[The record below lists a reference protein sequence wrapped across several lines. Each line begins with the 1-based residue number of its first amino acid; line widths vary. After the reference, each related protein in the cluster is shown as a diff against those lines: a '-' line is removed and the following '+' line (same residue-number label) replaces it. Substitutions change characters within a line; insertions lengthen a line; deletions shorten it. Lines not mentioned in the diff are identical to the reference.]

1 MKSHMFRAD
10 GFQNPVMHGAEG
22 CRVEH
27 FSGFRGREHIG
38 IIRVLFVF
46 FHQNLHGALRKRQQA
61 QGVFRFW
68 LADNKL
74 MVDAADAFGN
84 GKRSVLHVQ
93 IFPEQG
99 QQFSPAQPAGQLQ
112 IEELEQML
120 GSGFIRT
127 DRATLVAAKGIHAI
141 GRQIELI
148 NGETLDYAHRR
159 KRQLRE
165 QLRAD
170 WRQIAQSLSD
180 SDAPATREDY
190 QRHYASYDSA
200 PFAFTDIEMVF
211 NEKRAAVD
219 WIFRYANEAL
229 ARLEKKPLEQLI
241 DRAFGSSFPNM
252 DDKWLRVYERTALF
266 GETLEIIDHSPEID
280 TDLKIICFPTF
291 KGHCGCILFKQ
302 AEIQTMREHTE
313 P

>member
-1 MKSHMFRAD
+1 MID
-10 GFQNPVMHGAEG
+10 GRVSCPVALRLDDVEIQLE
-22 CRVEH
+22 CRHAVAKRLEQRRITL
-27 FSGFRGREHIG
+27 FNGDEFFDILLVSARYGKDPELGGRE
-38 IIRVLFVF
+38 
-46 FHQNLHGALRKRQQA
+46 RQV
-61 QGVFRFW
+61 GVVRTCI
-68 LADNKL
+68 L
-74 MVDAADAFGN
+74 
-84 GKRSVLHVQ
+84 
-93 IFPEQG
+93 
-99 QQFSPAQPAGQLQ
+99 

>member
-1 MKSHMFRAD
+1 
-10 GFQNPVMHGAEG
+10 
-22 CRVEH
+22 
-27 FSGFRGREHIG
+27 
-38 IIRVLFVF
+38 
-46 FHQNLHGALRKRQQA
+46 
-61 QGVFRFW
+61 
-68 LADNKL
+68 
-74 MVDAADAFGN
+74 
-84 GKRSVLHVQ
+84 
-93 IFPEQG
+93 
-99 QQFSPAQPAGQLQ
+99 
-112 IEELEQML
+112 ML

-159 KRQLRE
+159 KRQLKE

-190 QRHYASYDSA
+190 QRHYVSYDSA

-241 DRAFGSSFPNM
+241 DRSFGSIFPNM

-302 AEIQTMREHTE
+302 AEIQTMRVEKPGGKSETGC
-313 P
+313 

>member
-1 MKSHMFRAD
+1 MSFNGISVISNRRHISLPVEDILYIQLSGRRA
-10 GFQNPVMHGAEG
+10 VIHA
-22 CRVEH
+22 
-27 FSGFRGREHIG
+27 SGGRTYETYTT
-38 IIRVLFVF
+38 
-46 FHQNLHGALRKRQQA
+46 
-61 QGVFRFW
+61 
-68 LADNKL
+68 
-74 MVDAADAFGN
+74 
-84 GKRSVLHVQ
+84 
-93 IFPEQG
+93 
-99 QQFSPAQPAGQLQ
+99 
-112 IEELEQML
+112 IEELELML

-127 DRATLVAAKGIHAI
+127 DRATLVATKGIHAI
-141 GRQIELI
+141 G
-148 NGETLDYAHRR
+148 
-159 KRQLRE
+159 
-165 QLRAD
+165 
-170 WRQIAQSLSD
+170 RQIAQSLSD
-180 SDAPATREDY
+180 SDAPATQKDY

-241 DRAFGSSFPNM
+241 DRSFGSIFPNM

-302 AEIQTMREHTE
+302 AEIQTMRVEKPGGKSETRC
-313 P
+313 

>member
-1 MKSHMFRAD
+1 MEEIIKAENIEATDAD
-10 GFQNPVMHGAEG
+10 VNAGLEKMAAGSNG
-22 CRVEH
+22 
-27 FSGFRGREHIG
+27 
-38 IIRVLFVF
+38 
-46 FHQNLHGALRKRQQA
+46 KTT
-61 QGVFRFW
+61 
-68 LADNKL
+68 
-74 MVDAADAFGN
+74 AADLL
-84 GKRSVLHVQ
+84 K
-93 IFPEQG
+93 
-99 QQFSPAQPAGQLQ
+99 QLQ
-112 IEELEQML
+112 EHDQVDLY
-120 GSGFIRT
+120 
-127 DRATLVAAKGIHAI
+127 K
-141 GRQIELI
+141 
-148 NGETLDYAHRR
+148 
-159 KRQLRE
+159 E

-180 SDAPATREDY
+180 SDAPATRKDY

-241 DRAFGSSFPNM
+241 DHSFGSIFPNM

-302 AEIQTMREHTE
+302 AEIQTMRVEKPGGKGETGY
-313 P
+313 

>member
-1 MKSHMFRAD
+1 MRSNGISVISNRRHISLPVEDILYIQLAGRRA
-10 GFQNPVMHGAEG
+10 VIHA
-22 CRVEH
+22 
-27 FSGFRGREHIG
+27 SGGRTYETYTT
-38 IIRVLFVF
+38 
-46 FHQNLHGALRKRQQA
+46 
-61 QGVFRFW
+61 
-68 LADNKL
+68 
-74 MVDAADAFGN
+74 
-84 GKRSVLHVQ
+84 
-93 IFPEQG
+93 
-99 QQFSPAQPAGQLQ
+99 

-159 KRQLRE
+159 KRQLKE

-170 WRQIAQSLSD
+170 WRQIAQNLSN

-211 NEKRAAVD
+211 NEKCTAVD

-229 ARLEKKPLEQLI
+229 ARLEKNPLEQLI
-241 DRAFGSSFPNM
+241 DRSFSSIFPNM

-302 AEIQTMREHTE
+302 AEIQTMRVEKPGGKSETGC
-313 P
+313 

>member
-1 MKSHMFRAD
+1 MRSNGISVISNRRHISLPVEDILYIQLAGRRA
-10 GFQNPVMHGAEG
+10 VIHA
-22 CRVEH
+22 
-27 FSGFRGREHIG
+27 SGGRTYETYTT
-38 IIRVLFVF
+38 
-46 FHQNLHGALRKRQQA
+46 
-61 QGVFRFW
+61 
-68 LADNKL
+68 
-74 MVDAADAFGN
+74 
-84 GKRSVLHVQ
+84 
-93 IFPEQG
+93 
-99 QQFSPAQPAGQLQ
+99 

-159 KRQLRE
+159 KRQLKE

-170 WRQIAQSLSD
+170 WRQIAQNLSN

-219 WIFRYANEAL
+219 CSMIADMLPSKLELYSLAAPSGSTDAAADDVFSAL
-229 ARLEKKPLEQLI
+229 GFTRDRSYKSAYDSVLLYRSTDAQALLWCYNDATFNFTLYSGGESGGSDPFELVYKLLDSIGRPLPAGLTREIADDDEYRLTADFLHSGDEIYNGSVNFSVHDGRLEYLDYELYTMLPL
-241 DRAFGSSFPNM
+241 
-252 DDKWLRVYERTALF
+252 
-266 GETLEIIDHSPEID
+266 GE
-280 TDLKIICFPTF
+280 
-291 KGHCGCILFKQ
+291 
-302 AEIQTMREHTE
+302 
-313 P
+313 

>member
-1 MKSHMFRAD
+1 MRSNGISVISNRRHISLPVEDILYIQLAGRRA
-10 GFQNPVMHGAEG
+10 VIHA
-22 CRVEH
+22 
-27 FSGFRGREHIG
+27 SGGRTYETYTT
-38 IIRVLFVF
+38 
-46 FHQNLHGALRKRQQA
+46 
-61 QGVFRFW
+61 
-68 LADNKL
+68 
-74 MVDAADAFGN
+74 
-84 GKRSVLHVQ
+84 
-93 IFPEQG
+93 
-99 QQFSPAQPAGQLQ
+99 

-159 KRQLRE
+159 KQQLKE

-170 WRQIAQSLSD
+170 WRQIAQSLSN

-229 ARLEKKPLEQLI
+229 ARLEKKAAGAAHRPLLQQHFSQYGRQVAAGLRAHSAVRRNAGDHRSQPG
-241 DRAFGSSFPNM
+241 DRHGSEDHLLPHLQGT
-252 DDKWLRVYERTALF
+252 LRLHP
-266 GETLEIIDHSPEID
+266 L
-280 TDLKIICFPTF
+280 
-291 KGHCGCILFKQ
+291 Q
-302 AEIQTMREHTE
+302 AGGNSNDAC
-313 P
+313 

>member
-1 MKSHMFRAD
+1 MRSNGISVISNRRHISLPVEDILYIQLAGRRA
-10 GFQNPVMHGAEG
+10 VIYA
-22 CRVEH
+22 
-27 FSGFRGREHIG
+27 SGGRTYETYTT
-38 IIRVLFVF
+38 
-46 FHQNLHGALRKRQQA
+46 
-61 QGVFRFW
+61 
-68 LADNKL
+68 
-74 MVDAADAFGN
+74 
-84 GKRSVLHVQ
+84 
-93 IFPEQG
+93 
-99 QQFSPAQPAGQLQ
+99 

-120 GSGFIRT
+120 GSGFILT

-159 KRQLRE
+159 KRELKE

-241 DRAFGSSFPNM
+241 DRSFSSIFPNM
-252 DDKWLRVYERTALF
+252 DNKWLRVYERTALF

-302 AEIQTMREHTE
+302 AEIQTMRVEKPGARAKRDAE
-313 P
+313 RRGSVSSAPDLNESCNALAAAFYL

>member
-1 MKSHMFRAD
+1 MKILVFNGSPKKEKSDTMHITRAFLD
-10 GFQNPVMHGAEG
+10 GMREAAAQEIRTIDVTDKHIEFCRG
-22 CRVEH
+22 CFVCKYNGGH
-27 FSGFRGREHIG
+27 CAIDDDMREI
-38 IIRVLFVF
+38 
-46 FHQNLHGALRKRQQA
+46 
-61 QGVFRFW
+61 
-68 LADNKL
+68 
-74 MVDAADAFGN
+74 
-84 GKRSVLHVQ
+84 
-93 IFPEQG
+93 
-99 QQFSPAQPAGQLQ
+99 
-112 IEELEQML
+112 LEQML

-159 KRQLRE
+159 KQQLKE

-170 WRQIAQSLSD
+170 WRQIAQSLSN

-241 DRAFGSSFPNM
+241 DRSFSSIFPNM

-302 AEIQTMREHTE
+302 AEIQTMRAEKPGGKSETGC
-313 P
+313 

>member
-1 MKSHMFRAD
+1 MRSNGISVISNRRHISLPVEDILYIQLAGRRA
-10 GFQNPVMHGAEG
+10 VIHA
-22 CRVEH
+22 
-27 FSGFRGREHIG
+27 SG
-38 IIRVLFVF
+38 
-46 FHQNLHGALRKRQQA
+46 
-61 QGVFRFW
+61 
-68 LADNKL
+68 
-74 MVDAADAFGN
+74 
-84 GKRSVLHVQ
+84 GKTY
-93 IFPEQG
+93 ETYTT
-99 QQFSPAQPAGQLQ
+99 

-141 GRQIELI
+141 G
-148 NGETLDYAHRR
+148 
-159 KRQLRE
+159 
-165 QLRAD
+165 
-170 WRQIAQSLSD
+170 
-180 SDAPATREDY
+180 TREEY

-241 DRAFGSSFPNM
+241 DRSFSSIFPNM

-302 AEIQTMREHTE
+302 AEIQTLRVEKPGGKSETGC
-313 P
+313 